1 MALTEFVRNVQ
12 DLSDD
17 GGYKF
22 RFHCDR
28 CSDGVESQYIR
39 SSANVLK
46 TGVQVFQIFRNFGW
60 GSTAVEGLDRGLR
73 GREHDAA
80 YERAVNEA
88 MVHFSKCS
96 RCGLRVCA
104 HCWNPEAGLCEGCAP
119 AAHEQAAAAA
129 AQLRVD
135 RMVAGVQ
142 HGEPAPGLSTC
153 PVCAR
158 PSGGGRFC
166 QSCGADTAPARYCT
180 GCGQA
185 LSPTAAFCGQ
195 CGTAAQ

>member
-119 AAHEQAAAAA
+119 AAYEQAAAVA

-135 RMVAGVQ
+135 RMVAGVRQ
-142 HGEPAPGLSTC
+142 GEPAPGLSTC

-185 LSPTAAFCGQ
+185 LAPTAAFCGQ